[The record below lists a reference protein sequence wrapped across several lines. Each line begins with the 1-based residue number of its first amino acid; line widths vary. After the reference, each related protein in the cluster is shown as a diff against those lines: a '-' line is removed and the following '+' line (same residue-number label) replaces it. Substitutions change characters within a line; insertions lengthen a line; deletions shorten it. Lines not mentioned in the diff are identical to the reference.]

1 MKKKFLIIA
10 VVLYLLICPT
20 FVFAEE
26 PLNPEETVNNTMS
39 GRADALITI
48 GDGIYGD
55 GEGVNQKPIPELVGA
70 YIKVFLALLGVA
82 LTMIIVFAGYLWLTA
97 GGSEEQVK
105 KARAWI
111 TNGIV
116 GMIITMSAYA
126 ITDYVI
132 SRLV

>member
-10 VVLYLLICPT
+10 VVMYLLICPT

-26 PLNPEETVNNTMS
+26 PGADPEGAAVSDSRTE
-39 GRADALITI
+39 ALITI
-48 GDGIYGD
+48 GDGIYGENK
-55 GEGVNQKPIPELVGA
+55 GATQKPIPKLVGA
-70 YIKVFLALLGVA
+70 YIKVFLALLGIA

-97 GGSEEQVK
+97 GGNEEQVK

-132 SRLV
+132 GKLI

>member
-1 MKKKFLIIA
+1 MKKNFLIIA
-10 VVLYLLICPT
+10 VVMYLLICPT

-26 PLNPEETVNNTMS
+26 EAPDPEGAAMMMDQTE
-39 GRADALITI
+39 ALTII
-48 GDGIYGD
+48 GDGIYGE
-55 GEGVNQKPIPELVGA
+55 GEGANQKPIPELVGA